1 MDVPR
6 REYEEKS
13 IANGTAGFDNRAK
26 AYKPGCPLDSEL
38 KKSVCSTPEDN
49 PLQNNV
55 KTKSPGSRVD
65 HDNEDSSDENDD
77 DEVNDL
83 FKQIRKMSNRSSSR
97 SSNNVSFKGS
107 KEKTKSS
114 NPFLEP
120 FHRHSSVDMKGKNKF
135 EWYITVLFMVI
146 SLRCILRL

>member
-1 MDVPR
+1 MNVPR
-6 REYEEKS
+6 REHEEKS
-13 IANGTAGFDNRAK
+13 IANGTAGFDNRSK
-26 AYKPGCPLDSEL
+26 TYKPGCPLDSEL

-49 PLQNNV
+49 PLRNNV

-107 KEKTKSS
+107 KERTKSS

-135 EWYITVLFMVI
+135 EWYITVLFM
-146 SLRCILRL
+146 RCILRL